1 MAKSNCSLDLHLFC
15 PVILLFY
22 LLLQEIKEHLLGTQ
36 YDAVTSIN
44 LVHHL
49 ILTFSSL
56 STTVFSLYYTGDA
69 YANRV

>member
-1 MAKSNCSLDLHLFC
+1 MAKSDCSLDLHHFC

-22 LLLQEIKEHLLGTQ
+22 LLLQEIKEQLLGTQ
-36 YDAVTSIN
+36 YGAVTSIN
-44 LVHHL
+44 SAHHL

-56 STTVFSLYYTGDA
+56 STTVFSLYCTWDA